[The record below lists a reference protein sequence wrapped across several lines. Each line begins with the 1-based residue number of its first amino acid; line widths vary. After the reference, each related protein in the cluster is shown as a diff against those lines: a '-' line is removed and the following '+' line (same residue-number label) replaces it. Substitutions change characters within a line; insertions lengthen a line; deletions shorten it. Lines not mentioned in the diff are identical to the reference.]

1 MRDMSARPVA
11 AIDCGTNT
19 IRLLIAEEGSQ
30 PTEVV
35 RELELVRL
43 GQGVDATGEFHADAL
58 QRTFAACDRYAELIA
73 EHHAEH
79 VRFIATSAA
88 RDAGNRA
95 EFFAGVQQRLGVV
108 PEVISGNEEA
118 RLSFTGATSGVAATG
133 RVVVFDIGGGSTE
146 LVVGSAA
153 GEIDSACSLNV
164 GSVRITERFFAHRP
178 PTGVEVEEATAF
190 VDGLLTSSG
199 VDLSQIDT
207 AIGVAGTV
215 TSVSAALQG
224 LVNYDRQLVH
234 RSVINAQAVAELTAD
249 WLVRPTNELIDAYHL
264 HPLRA
269 EVLAAGALILS
280 EIAGR
285 LPVPIIVSET
295 DILDGI
301 VQEMLASQRLS

>member
-1 MRDMSARPVA
+1 MPARRVA

-19 IRLLIAEEGSQ
+19 IRLLIAEDGAQ
-30 PTEVV
+30 PVEVV

-58 QRTFAACDRYAELIA
+58 QRTFTACERYAGLIA
-73 EHHAEH
+73 EHGAQE

-95 EFFAGVQQRLGVV
+95 EFFAGVEQRLGVF
-108 PEVISGNEEA
+108 PEVISGDEEA
-118 RLSFTGATSGVAATG
+118 RLSFSGATSGVEATG
-133 RVVVFDIGGGSTE
+133 RVLVFDIGGGSTE
-146 LVVGSAA
+146 LVTGSAA
-153 GEIDSACSLNV
+153 GEIASACSLNV

-178 PTGVEVEEATAF
+178 PIRQEVADATAF
-190 VDGLLTSSG
+190 VASLLESSG
-199 VDLSQIDT
+199 VDWAQIDT

-224 LVNYDRQLVH
+224 LVTYDRQLVH
-234 RSVINAQAVAELTAD
+234 RSSIGTQEVAEITSD
-249 WLVRPTNELIDAYHL
+249 WLARPTDELIDAYHL

-269 EVLAAGALILS
+269 EVLPAGALILA
-280 EIAGR
+280 EIARR

-301 VQEMLASQRLS
+301 VQEMLMR